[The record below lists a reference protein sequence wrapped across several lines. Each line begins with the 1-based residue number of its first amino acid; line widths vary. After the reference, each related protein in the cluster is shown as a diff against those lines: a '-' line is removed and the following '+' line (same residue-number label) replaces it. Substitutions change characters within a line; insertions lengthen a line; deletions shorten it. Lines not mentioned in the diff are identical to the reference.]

1 MSSTYNTTDNP
12 PPPPTP
18 VTSLIDAYS
27 PTSVLSSPAT
37 VPLGTTVVLVC
48 RVGGVAS
55 GTQLSYTWT
64 CPNGPCDVGEGNNP
78 NRKTYGDRM
87 VLNVLTSRDGG
98 TYTCLVREGQDNVDE
113 SSFTLRVQGEWHTIN
128 LLYLCMYAIG
138 EGRGSMAHL
147 LWNVNTSTCTHTH
160 TLPEPLTSFPVLL
173 IISSTQ
179 HSVQLSNLTA
189 KLPPHRY
196 THAHNPL
203 LPRWDCPQ

>member
-1 MSSTYNTTDNP
+1 M
-12 PPPPTP
+12 
-18 VTSLIDAYS
+18 DAYS

-98 TYTCLVREGQDNVDE
+98 TYTCLVREGQDAVHG
-113 SSFTLRVQGEWHTIN
+113 SSFTLNVQGGWYKINAGYVLGTVLCSYAGGKGCGGYGHALMECKHMQQSRYSPSSSIWTIG
-128 LLYLCMYAIG
+128 LCTIPFNIWN
-138 EGRGSMAHL
+138 AHVQTYKVIL
-147 LWNVNTSTCTHTH
+147 NDT
-160 TLPEPLTSFPVLL
+160 TL
-173 IISSTQ
+173 
-179 HSVQLSNLTA
+179 VQAS
-189 KLPPHRY
+189 
-196 THAHNPL
+196 
-203 LPRWDCPQ
+203 Q

>member
-1 MSSTYNTTDNP
+1 MRRTTLRTLRLFFLLLIKGGKGEQYLQHNRQSSSSP
-12 PPPPTP
+12 LSPA
-18 VTSLIDAYS
+18 TSLIDAYS

-98 TYTCLVREGQDNVDE
+98 TYTCLVREGQDAVHG
-113 SSFTLRVQGEWHTIN
+113 SSFNLNVQGVLDRSRRTMSIS
-128 LLYLCMYAIG
+128 YI
-138 EGRGSMAHL
+138 
-147 LWNVNTSTCTHTH
+147 CT
-160 TLPEPLTSFPVLL
+160 
-173 IISSTQ
+173 Q
-179 HSVQLSNLTA
+179 
-189 KLPPHRY
+189 
-196 THAHNPL
+196 
-203 LPRWDCPQ
+203 

>member
-1 MSSTYNTTDNP
+1 MRRTTLRTLRPFFFLLIKGGEGQQYLQYNRQSSSP
-12 PPPPTP
+12 PLSP

-98 TYTCLVREGQDNVDE
+98 TYTCLVREGQDAVHG
-113 SSFTLRVQGEWHTIN
+113 SSFTLNVQGGWYIIN
-128 LLYLCMYAIG
+128 SGYVL
-138 EGRGSMAHL
+138 GR
-147 LWNVNTSTCTHTH
+147 V
-160 TLPEPLTSFPVLL
+160 
-173 IISSTQ
+173 
-179 HSVQLSNLTA
+179 
-189 KLPPHRY
+189 R
-196 THAHNPL
+196 
-203 LPRWDCPQ
+203 

>member
-1 MSSTYNTTDNP
+1 MYLLCTVVHTFCFSSSLSLLTHTSSDRIYTTCILSSLP
-12 PPPPTP
+12 LFP

-27 PTSVLSSPAT
+27 PTSVLSSHAT

-98 TYTCLVREGQDNVDE
+98 MYTCLVREGQDAVHG
-113 SSFTLRVQGEWHTIN
+113 SSFTLNVQGGWYIQM
-128 LLYLCMYAIG
+128 C
-138 EGRGSMAHL
+138 R
-147 LWNVNTSTCTHTH
+147 
-160 TLPEPLTSFPVLL
+160 VLG
-173 IISSTQ
+173 T
-179 HSVQLSNLTA
+179 V
-189 KLPPHRY
+189 R
-196 THAHNPL
+196 
-203 LPRWDCPQ
+203 

>member
-1 MSSTYNTTDNP
+1 MPSNLKTTQIARGNRHYLFSSHLS
-12 PPPPTP
+12 P
-18 VTSLIDAYS
+18 VTSLIDAYC

-98 TYTCLVREGQDNVDE
+98 TYTCLVREGQDAVHD
-113 SSFTLRVQGEWHTIN
+113 SSFTLNVQGEFWI
-128 LLYLCMYAIG
+128 
-138 EGRGSMAHL
+138 
-147 LWNVNTSTCTHTH
+147 V
-160 TLPEPLTSFPVLL
+160 
-173 IISSTQ
+173 
-179 HSVQLSNLTA
+179 HSVQ
-189 KLPPHRY
+189 
-196 THAHNPL
+196 
-203 LPRWDCPQ
+203 

>member
-1 MSSTYNTTDNP
+1 MKRTTLRTLRPFFLLLIKGGKSEQYLHNRQSSSSP
-12 PPPPTP
+12 LSP

-27 PTSVLSSPAT
+27 PTSVLSSPAK

-98 TYTCLVREGQDNVDE
+98 MYTCLVREGQNAVHG
-113 SSFTLRVQGEWHTIN
+113 SSFTLNVQGEWYIFN
-128 LLYLCMYAIG
+128 LGNIHMCK
-138 EGRGSMAHL
+138 GRT
-147 LWNVNTSTCTHTH
+147 V
-160 TLPEPLTSFPVLL
+160 
-173 IISSTQ
+173 
-179 HSVQLSNLTA
+179 
-189 KLPPHRY
+189 
-196 THAHNPL
+196 HN
-203 LPRWDCPQ
+203 R

>member
-1 MSSTYNTTDNP
+1 MHCMGHHSLEHTGGGEGSLPLCVVHWVLLLLLQCHQYQVRASQVRRATLRTLRPFFLLLIKGRKGEQYSHNRQSSSSP
-12 PPPPTP
+12 LSP

-98 TYTCLVREGQDNVDE
+98 TYTCLVREGQDAVHG
-113 SSFTLRVQGEWHTIN
+113 SSFTLNVQGE
-128 LLYLCMYAIG
+128 
-138 EGRGSMAHL
+138 
-147 LWNVNTSTCTHTH
+147 LWIVY
-160 TLPEPLTSFPVLL
+160 
-173 IISSTQ
+173 
-179 HSVQLSNLTA
+179 SV
-189 KLPPHRY
+189 
-196 THAHNPL
+196 
-203 LPRWDCPQ
+203 

>member
-1 MSSTYNTTDNP
+1 MKLCTCHYRITAYTLGLASVTIAQFLTLTLQNKRSRYFTHALSSPNSHNRQSSSP
-12 PPPPTP
+12 PLSP

-98 TYTCLVREGQDNVDE
+98 TYTCLVTNTDKEDAIHRP
-113 SSFTLRVQGEWHTIN
+113 SFTIYVQGVIYFTIIICKHVCN
-128 LLYLCMYAIG
+128 SIHISY
-138 EGRGSMAHL
+138 
-147 LWNVNTSTCTHTH
+147 T
-160 TLPEPLTSFPVLL
+160 PL
-173 IISSTQ
+173 
-179 HSVQLSNLTA
+179 
-189 KLPPHRY
+189 R
-196 THAHNPL
+196 
-203 LPRWDCPQ
+203 RWGCPQ